1 DLSVPGRRR
10 VGVEHGE
17 RVRLLRLAVEGDH
30 VSQLFG
36 RGADRVRRTAVKS
49 RVDAVTSG
57 MIHWFSS
64 SRFPWI
70 SDKLTTLRKARARI
84 TRRSPAHPHHGRLG
98 KRCPVLSTV
107 VCGVPDLEGAR

>member
-1 DLSVPGRRR
+1 EEAQRQPGGVTAGMRKSAAAPVPAEVVELVAAGGQGGPADDLSVPGRRR

-57 MIHWFSS
+57 MIHWYYSS
-64 SRFPWI
+64 
-70 SDKLTTLRKARARI
+70 
-84 TRRSPAHPHHGRLG
+84 
-98 KRCPVLSTV
+98 
-107 VCGVPDLEGAR
+107 